1 MDPQSIFKSD
11 EIFIFWP
18 TASQTARE
26 RVSATTRFVLYAT
39 VLVYLLN
46 RDPRVFALGVL
57 VLAILYYMWSS
68 NMIVDSAKGGFRPAI
83 GDARV
88 ASLLRP
94 DVSLPTD
101 DNPMGNVLMTD
112 YVDYPDRP
120 ATAWY
125 PSIRD
130 KVQQAW
136 SKIHP
141 FERLRDAERN
151 FYIAPSTT
159 IPNDQT
165 GFAQAAYGKPFAP
178 KCHDQGG
185 AACDPDR
192 FYSAF
197 PEQSQMRGG
206 N

>member
-1 MDPQSIFKSD
+1 MDPQSVFKSD
-11 EIFIFWP
+11 EILIFWP
-18 TASQTARE
+18 MASQTARE
-26 RVSATTRFVLYAT
+26 RVTSTTRFIIYAT

-68 NMIVDSAKGGFRPAI
+68 NMIVDSAKGGLRPAI
-83 GDARV
+83 GDARA
-88 ASLLRP
+88 ASIIRP
-94 DVSLPTD
+94 DVSLPTI
-101 DNPMGNVLMTD
+101 DNPMGNVLLTE

-120 ATAWY
+120 AAAWY
-125 PSIRD
+125 PSVRD
-130 KVQQAW
+130 KVQQVW

-141 FERLRDAERN
+141 FERIRDAERN
-151 FYIAPSTT
+151 FYTAASST

-185 AACDPDR
+185 EACDPDR

-197 PEQSQMRGG
+197 PERPQMRGG